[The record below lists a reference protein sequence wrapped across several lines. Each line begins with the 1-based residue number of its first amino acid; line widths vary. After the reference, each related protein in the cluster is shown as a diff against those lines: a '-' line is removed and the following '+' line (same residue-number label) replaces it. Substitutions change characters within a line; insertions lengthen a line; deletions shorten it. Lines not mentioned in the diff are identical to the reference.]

1 MKNFYRLLGF
11 IMLLSALFD
20 GGEITAQSLK
30 MQSFT
35 TGYAIAGGS
44 LDGDLAES
52 VAIDEEGNRYVTG
65 YFEGTLDFDPG
76 AGISNIT
83 SMGRQ
88 DLFIAKYS
96 ASGDLIWVQ
105 GIGGTSDDKGTG
117 IAVNAEYVYVSGRF
131 YEGGPVTI
139 GGTTL
144 TSAGGWDMMVL
155 KINQTDGSIV
165 WAKSYGTAG
174 TTTNTE
180 DVAYGIASDNSGNI
194 YLTGVI
200 GSTING
206 SNGTV
211 MNFDGIEITIAG
223 QIDAFIAKLDASGT
237 AQWVKGIGGN
247 LNATGF
253 SITVAG
259 DFVYT
264 AGNFAGSDID
274 FNRGATPAFLLSANG
289 FDGFITKHHLDG
301 TFQWAA
307 KVGGTTN
314 DDAVRSIAIDADDN
328 VFSTGYFNST
338 NVDFGN
344 SVSLTSSGTDAFV
357 WKMNPEGTTQWATKM
372 SSIGSVMGYGIAV
385 NARGDIYTSG
395 TFEGASAVFGNGFSL
410 TSKGMGDVFI
420 AKMNPVGNTVWAESF
435 GGTLAD
441 YSKQLVIHN
450 NEEVITAGG
459 FLVSINLD
467 PDNVAADV
475 MASGLTDLF
484 LHSFT
489 PIPSGSGTEA
499 DPYLISNID
508 ELEWIVKSTDR
519 WNKHYKQIQPI
530 DASHTQ
536 YWNNGAG
543 WIPIGNETVKFTG
556 TYDGNNLIIADLFL
570 DRPATQ
576 YNGLFGYT
584 ENASLT
590 GIGLVNMNI
599 RGGSDEHFTVATYDG
614 GLVGYASAT
623 AITDCYT
630 TGSIRGYNTVGGLA
644 GSVASGSKVDRSYS
658 SSVVGGTENLGG
670 FIGSITDSEVAL
682 CYSTGYVVGTKTVGG
697 FAGHNNGTIANC
709 YVFGSDVIGTTM
721 AAGFAGYSDGVI
733 TRSYS
738 NATLLGDSKNGFA
751 ADGVSNITN
760 SFWDVDTDGIDT
772 SAENDVSVGAIGK
785 TSEQLKTLQTFLSA
799 EWDFKDG
806 AGNDIWNIG
815 NGRNT
820 GYPYFN
826 WQFTDDIGFQF
837 ITFEAPAQKTYGDAE
852 FQLSASITSGLEI
865 TFGSSNP
872 LVATISGQTV
882 TIKGAGQTTITAS
895 QAGNDDYLP
904 AEDVE
909 QVLVI
914 VPKPLYITAID
925 KEKIYGQTD
934 PDFDVAY
941 ATFAYEET
949 FAVLTGT
956 LVLNHEA
963 GEDVGF
969 YPITPSGLTSANY
982 DITFVAGQLEI
993 TPAALTVKATDDTK
1007 IYGQSDPE
1015 FAVTY
1020 DGFQFTDEAASLGG
1034 EMIFDRESNENV
1046 GSYAVTPSGLT
1057 SANYD
1062 ITFVAGQLE
1071 ITPAALTVKATDDTK
1086 IYGQSDPEFAVT
1098 YDGFQFTDEAASLGG
1113 ELIFDRESGEN
1124 VGSYAVTPSGLTSD
1138 NYDIAFEAGQLEI
1151 THAALTVKAN
1161 DDTKIYGQ
1169 SDPEF
1174 AVTYDGF
1181 RFTDDAASLG
1191 GELKFDRESNENVG
1205 SYAVAP
1211 SGLTSANY
1219 DITFETGQLEIT
1231 PAALTIIADSDT
1243 KVYGFEMF
1251 FDGTELSVV
1260 GLVEGDEVTTATVSS
1275 VASLATTTIGEY
1287 AVNVTD
1293 AVGTGLTN
1301 YNITYEAGTI
1311 TIIPRT
1317 VTISGTFTVAD
1328 KFFDGTTNAVIEQ
1341 NNLVLNTI
1349 VNNDP
1354 VTLANL
1360 VVEFE
1365 SSAPGADIPVVIVSA
1380 ELSGEKKE
1388 NYMLSLAD
1396 SPATTASITDDTS
1409 VLTAESEKI
1418 LLYPNPARDVVTLQ
1432 TSIPARSVVI
1442 LDITGRSMYSSQEM
1456 ESDLIRIN
1464 LSGLP
1469 SGLYLVKIQTEA
1481 GEFIKKLQLQR

>member
-1 MKNFYRLLGF
+1 MKSFYRLLGL
-11 IMLLSALFD
+11 MLFLATSFESN
-20 GGEITAQSLK
+20 EIAAQNLGI
-30 MQSFT
+30 QSFT
-35 TGYAIAGGS
+35 TGFAIAGGS
-44 LDGDLAES
+44 PDGDLAES
-52 VAIDEEGNRYVTG
+52 VAIDEMGNRYVTG

-83 SMGRQ
+83 SKGRQ

-96 ASGDLIWVQ
+96 VSGDLIWVQ

-117 IAVNAEYVYVSGRF
+117 IAVDAEYVYVSGQF

-155 KINQTDGSIV
+155 KINRTDGSVI

-174 TTTNTE
+174 TDANTE
-180 DVAYGIASDNSGNI
+180 DVAYGIASDGSGNI

-211 MNFDGIEITIAG
+211 ISFDGVEITIAG
-223 QIDAFIAKLDASGT
+223 QIDAFIAKLNASGA

-259 DFVYT
+259 DYVYT

-328 VFSTGYFNST
+328 VFSTGYFNGT

-372 SSIGSVMGYGIAV
+372 SSTGSVMGYGIAV

-410 TSKGMGDVFI
+410 TSKGMGDIFI

-519 WNKHYKQIQPI
+519 WNKHYKQIKPI

-543 WIPIGNETVKFTG
+543 WIPIGNESVKFTG

-570 DRPATQ
+570 DRTETP
-576 YNGLFGYT
+576 YNGMFGYT

-590 GIGLVNMNI
+590 GIGLVDMNI
-599 RGGSDEHFTVATYDG
+599 RGGSDEHFTLATYDG

-623 AITDCYT
+623 VITNCYT
-630 TGSIRGYNTVGGLA
+630 TGSIRGFNTIGGLA
-644 GSVASGSKVDRSYS
+644 GGVAAGSKVERSYS

-670 FIGSITDSEVAL
+670 FIGSIADSEVAL
-682 CYSTGYVVGTKTVGG
+682 CFSKG
-697 FAGHNNGTIANC
+697 
-709 YVFGSDVIGTTM
+709 DVIGTGTLGGFVGHNSGTISDCYVLGSNVTGSAM
-721 AAGFAGYSDGVI
+721 AAGFAGYSDGVVL
-733 TRSYS
+733 RSYS

-772 SAENDVSVGAIGK
+772 SAENDVSFGAIGK
-785 TSEQLKTLQTFLSA
+785 TSEQLKTLQTFRSA

-806 AGNDIWNIG
+806 AGDDIWNIG
-815 NGRNT
+815 NGRNS

-826 WQFTDDIGFQF
+826 WQFAEDIGFQF
-837 ITFEAPAQKTYGDAE
+837 ITFGEPAQKTYGDAE
-852 FQLSASITSGLEI
+852 FQLSASITSGLDI
-865 TFGSSNP
+865 TFVSSNP
-872 LVATISGQTV
+872 LVATISGQNV

-904 AEDVE
+904 AEAVE

-914 VPKPLYITAID
+914 VPKPLSITALD

-934 PDFDVAY
+934 PDFEVAY

-949 FAVLTGT
+949 VAVLTGT
-956 LVLNHEA
+956 LVLNREA
-963 GEDVGF
+963 GEDVGL
-969 YPITPSGLTSANY
+969 YLITPSGLTSTNYNITFEEGQLEITPAALTVKATDDTKTYGQSDPEFAVTYNGFQFTDDAASLGGELIFNRESNENVGLHEVTPSGLTSDNY
-982 DITFVAGQLEI
+982 DITFEAGQLEI
-993 TPAALTVKATDDTK
+993 TPTALTVKATDDTK

-1020 DGFQFTDEAASLGG
+1020 NGFQFTDDAVSLGG
-1034 EMIFDRESNENV
+1034 ELIFDRESNENV

-1071 ITPAALTVKATDDTK
+1071 ITPAALT
-1086 IYGQSDPEFAVT
+1086 
-1098 YDGFQFTDEAASLGG
+1098 
-1113 ELIFDRESGEN
+1113 
-1124 VGSYAVTPSGLTSD
+1124 
-1138 NYDIAFEAGQLEI
+1138 I
-1151 THAALTVKAN
+1151 T
-1161 DDTKIYGQ
+1161 
-1169 SDPEF
+1169 
-1174 AVTYDGF
+1174 
-1181 RFTDDAASLG
+1181 
-1191 GELKFDRESNENVG
+1191 
-1205 SYAVAP
+1205 
-1211 SGLTSANY
+1211 
-1219 DITFETGQLEIT
+1219 
-1231 PAALTIIADSDT
+1231 ADSDT
-1243 KVYGFEMF
+1243 KVYGLELL

-1260 GLVEGDEVTTATVSS
+1260 GLVEGDEVTGATITS

-1287 AVNVTD
+1287 ALDVTD

-1311 TIIPRT
+1311 TVFPRT

-1328 KFFDGTTNAVIEQ
+1328 KFFDGTTSAIIEQ

-1354 VTLANL
+1354 VALAGL

-1388 NYMLSLAD
+1388 NYVLSLAD
-1396 SPATTASITDDTS
+1396 SPATRASITDDTS
-1409 VLTAESEKI
+1409 VFTPESAKI
-1418 LLYPNPARDVVTLQ
+1418 ELYPNPARDVVTLK
-1432 TSIPARSVVI
+1432 TTIPAKSVVI

-1456 ESDLIRIN
+1456 ESDLIRID

-1469 SGLYLVKIQTEA
+1469 SGLYLVKIQTET
-1481 GEFIKKLQLQR
+1481 GEFIRKLQLKR